1 VAGLVSL
8 AATGIYA
15 HHFNLWLYAGVTFT
29 YFEAR
34 NNNINNN
41 NNNRMVDYSR
51 FDHIDS
57 DSENENEMKVRRDAT
72 RAIANLG
79 TSSPGLAKQI
89 AKKGKEGRIRFEHDG
104 RTVYEW
110 EQSLTEVNIYIEPPP
125 GLPRKMI
132 DIKISHRHLTVGVLN
147 TPPFIDEDTGGPL
160 KAEESLWTL
169 VDGELMISLQKMNKA
184 EAWDCALRGPS
195 GEVLDDFT
203 KEETRKKLMLE
214 RFQEEV
220 GR

>member
-1 VAGLVSL
+1 
-8 AATGIYA
+8 
-15 HHFNLWLYAGVTFT
+15 
-29 YFEAR
+29 
-34 NNNINNN
+34 
-41 NNNRMVDYSR
+41 MVDYSR

>member
-1 VAGLVSL
+1 
-8 AATGIYA
+8 
-15 HHFNLWLYAGVTFT
+15 
-29 YFEAR
+29 
-34 NNNINNN
+34 
-41 NNNRMVDYSR
+41 MVDYSR
-51 FDHIDS
+51 FDRIDIDS
-57 DSENENEMKVRRDAT
+57 DSESEMEVRRNHT
-72 RAIANLG
+72 QAIAAATAG
-79 TSSPGLAKQI
+79 TSSPGVAKQI

-110 EQSLTEVNIYIEPPP
+110 EQSLTEVNIYIVPPP

-132 DIKISHRHLTVGVLN
+132 DIRISHRHLTVGVLN

-160 KAEESLWTL
+160 KTEESLWTL
-169 VDGELMISLQKMNKA
+169 VDGEIMISLQKMNKA
-184 EAWDCALRGPS
+184 EAWDCALRGLS

-220 GR
+220 GRWVVVSCSVVIISRR